1 MANIQVTTLIDEND
15 ESLNQGAGN
24 SLREAIN
31 FAGTGDTITFANNI
45 DGGTI
50 NLTNGELVIDKS
62 ITIDGNETNRV
73 TINAQGNSRVFNIN
87 DSNNFIRRQVGI
99 DGVVIT
105 GGNASGSGPNQ
116 SDGGGIFTNEA
127 LTLSNSIVTGNT
139 AIGGVADGGGIYVNS
154 IGSANI
160 TNTTISNNTATDDG
174 GGVFGF
180 GTTNITNST
189 INNNV
194 AIAATGDG
202 GGVYIVGDTNITNS
216 TISGNIANS
225 EGGGVYVKAGS
236 RPDATITNTTITN
249 NQAPVGKGSGLAA
262 FGSIQNT
269 TVTSSIIAGNVNS
282 DVDELTGGSNAIQSG
297 GNNLI
302 GTGNATTKFN
312 VTTDITGV
320 TNPGLEP
327 LVDNGGPT
335 QTHAL
340 QVGSIGI
347 DAGSNSQGLTTDQR
361 GAGFQRVI
369 GNGIDIGAFEFGNP
383 IPTPEP
389 TPTPTPTP
397 GPTPTPT
404 PTPNTIFGTASDDS
418 FNGDNQNNIIDGL
431 EGADTI
437 DGQGGN
443 DKLLGNTGADSLD
456 GGTGEDTLDGGS
468 ENDTLDGGTGNDN
481 LVGDAG
487 DDQLN
492 GGTGNDTLDGGTG
505 NDTIDGGLGND
516 SLVGGNDSSD
526 TFVLRSGDGSDTISD
541 FELGTDTLSLKDGLT
556 FNDLTV
562 VASGANTILR
572 ETATSQDLAT
582 LSNVNPADFTSQFFI
597 SNTIF
602 GTAGDDNSL
611 NGDNQN
617 NSIDGLGGGDT
628 INGQD
633 GNDTLL
639 GNTGGDH
646 LNGGSGNDILDGGS
660 ENDTLGGDNGNDSLI
675 GGTGNDQLNGGSDDD
690 TLDGGTGNDSLVGDA
705 GDDQLNG
712 GTDDDT
718 LDGGTGNDTID
729 GGLGNDNLVGG
740 TGSSDTFVLRSG
752 DGSDTISD
760 FEIGTDT
767 LSLKDGLTFNDL
779 TVVASG
785 ANTILRETATS
796 QDLATLS
803 NVNPA
808 DFASQ
813 FLIGFVGTGGN
824 DSLTGSTGNDTI
836 DGGDGNDTIN
846 GGLSKDNLTG
856 GLGDDNLTGGDGND
870 TIDGGP
876 GNDNLTGSLGNDTFV
891 LSAGEGID
899 TILDYQDGIDS
910 ILLKNLTYGISGDV
924 YSQASGNDTILY
936 LTNGGGN
943 LATLVSIP
951 ATDIDSSDFVV

>member
-15 ESLNQGAGN
+15 GSLNQGDGN

-31 FAGTGDTITFANNI
+31 FAGTGDTITFADNI

-50 NLTNGELVIDKS
+50 NLTNGELVIDKNL
-62 ITIDGNETNRV
+62 TIDGNETNRV

-87 DSNNFIRRQVGI
+87 DSNNFIRQQVGI

-139 AIGGVADGGGIYVNS
+139 AIGSVADGGGIYVNS

-194 AIAATGDG
+194 ASAATGDG

-320 TNPGLEP
+320 TNPGLAP

-340 QVGSIGI
+340 QVGSIAI

-404 PTPNTIFGTASDDS
+404 PTPNPIFGTADNDTLDG
-418 FNGDNQNNIIDGL
+418 NNQNNIIDGL
-431 EGADTI
+431 GGADRI
-437 DGQGGN
+437 
-443 DKLLGNTGADSLD
+443 K
-456 GGTGEDTLDGGS
+456 
-468 ENDTLDGGTGNDN
+468 
-481 LVGDAG
+481 
-487 DDQLN
+487 
-492 GGTGNDTLDGGTG
+492 
-505 NDTIDGGLGND
+505 GL
-516 SLVGGNDSSD
+516 
-526 TFVLRSGDGSDTISD
+526 
-541 FELGTDTLSLKDGLT
+541 
-556 FNDLTV
+556 
-562 VASGANTILR
+562 
-572 ETATSQDLAT
+572 
-582 LSNVNPADFTSQFFI
+582 
-597 SNTIF
+597 
-602 GTAGDDNSL
+602 
-611 NGDNQN
+611 
-617 NSIDGLGGGDT
+617 
-628 INGQD
+628 D

-639 GNTGGDH
+639 GNTGGDQ

-675 GGTGNDQLNGGSDDD
+675 GGTGNDQLNGAFDND
-690 TLDGGTGNDSLVGDA
+690 TLDGGTGE
-705 GDDQLNG
+705 
-712 GTDDDT
+712 DT
-718 LDGGTGNDTID
+718 LDGGSENDSLLGGTGDDSLNGNLGNDTID
-729 GGLGNDNLVGG
+729 GGLGNDTLLGGTG

-760 FEIGTDT
+760 FDLATDT

-779 TVVASG
+779 TVVASD
-785 ANTILRETATS
+785 ANTTILRETATS

-808 DFASQ
+808 NFASQ
-813 FLIGFVGTGGN
+813 FSIGFVGTGGN
-824 DSLTGSTGNDTI
+824 DNITGSTDNDTI
-836 DGGDGNDTIN
+836 DGGLGDDTINGGDGNDNLTGGLGNDNLTGGNGNDTIN
-846 GGLSKDNLTG
+846 GGL
-856 GLGDDNLTGGDGND
+856 GND
-870 TIDGGP
+870 TINGGDGP
-876 GNDNLTGSLGNDTFV
+876 DTFV
-891 LSAGEGID
+891 LTAGEGID
-899 TILDYQDGIDS
+899 TIQDYQDGIDS

-924 YSQASGNDTILY
+924 YSQASGSNTILY

-943 LATLVSIP
+943 LATLVDIP

>member
-15 ESLNQGAGN
+15 GSLNQGAGN

-139 AIGGVADGGGIYVNS
+139 AIGSVADGGGIYVNS

-194 AIAATGDG
+194 ASAATGDG

-312 VTTDITGV
+312 LTTDITGV
-320 TNPGLEP
+320 TNPGLDP

-340 QVGSIGI
+340 QVGSIAI
-347 DAGSNSQGLTTDQR
+347 DAGSNPQGLTTDQR

-404 PTPNTIFGTASDDS
+404 PTPNPIFGTAGDDS
-418 FNGDNQNNIIDGL
+418 LDGDNQNNIIDGL
-431 EGADTI
+431 GGADI
-437 DGQGGN
+437 INGLDGN
-443 DKLLGNTGADSLD
+443 DELLGKTGADQLNGGAGNDTLDGGSEDDTLIGNNGNDSLLGGTGDDSLNGAFDNDTLD
-456 GGTGEDTLDGGS
+456 GGTGEDTLDGSSGDDS
-468 ENDTLDGGTGNDN
+468 LLGGTGDDSLNGNLGNDTI
-481 LVGDAG
+481 D
-487 DDQLN
+487 
-492 GGTGNDTLDGGTG
+492 GGTGNDTLTSGTG
-505 NDTIDGGLGND
+505 
-516 SLVGGNDSSD
+516 SD

-541 FELGTDTLSLKDGLT
+541 FDLATDTLSLKDGLT

-562 VASGANTILR
+562 VASDANTTILR

-582 LSNVNPADFTSQFFI
+582 F
-597 SNTIF
+597 
-602 GTAGDDNSL
+602 
-611 NGDNQN
+611 
-617 NSIDGLGGGDT
+617 
-628 INGQD
+628 
-633 GNDTLL
+633 
-639 GNTGGDH
+639 
-646 LNGGSGNDILDGGS
+646 
-660 ENDTLGGDNGNDSLI
+660 
-675 GGTGNDQLNGGSDDD
+675 
-690 TLDGGTGNDSLVGDA
+690 
-705 GDDQLNG
+705 
-712 GTDDDT
+712 
-718 LDGGTGNDTID
+718 
-729 GGLGNDNLVGG
+729 
-740 TGSSDTFVLRSG
+740 
-752 DGSDTISD
+752 
-760 FEIGTDT
+760 
-767 LSLKDGLTFNDL
+767 
-779 TVVASG
+779 
-785 ANTILRETATS
+785 
-796 QDLATLS
+796 
-803 NVNPA
+803 
-808 DFASQ
+808 
-813 FLIGFVGTGGN
+813 
-824 DSLTGSTGNDTI
+824 
-836 DGGDGNDTIN
+836 
-846 GGLSKDNLTG
+846 
-856 GLGDDNLTGGDGND
+856 
-870 TIDGGP
+870 
-876 GNDNLTGSLGNDTFV
+876 
-891 LSAGEGID
+891 
-899 TILDYQDGIDS
+899 YQ
-910 ILLKNLTYGISGDV
+910 
-924 YSQASGNDTILY
+924 
-936 LTNGGGN
+936 
-943 LATLVSIP
+943 
-951 ATDIDSSDFVV
+951 